1 MGPLPLAAHQKNARD
16 AGATLAFT
24 DETGFLLL
32 PVVRTTLAPRG
43 HTPVLTHRARH
54 RDKVSAAAALTLS
67 PVAGHVNLHCL
78 ALPDGY
84 VDEVAYA
91 HFLRACVLPAV
102 RGPLVLLHDNGHMHH
117 GPAVR
122 DLERDHPRLTVER
135 LPAYAPEYNPCEAI
149 WDHLKYHELANF
161 VPAGVPQLLDAV
173 CDRLVAARRDQHR
186 LRSFLLS
193 TPLPWSGTALVDGHC

>member
-1 MGPLPLAAHQKNARD
+1 MGPPRLAAHQKNARA
-16 AGATLAFT
+16 AGATLGFS

-32 PVVRTTLAPRG
+32 PLVRTTLAPCG
-43 HTPVLTHRARH
+43 HTPVLEHRARH

-67 PVAGHVNLHCL
+67 PAAGRVNLHCL
-78 ALPDGY
+78 AYPDGY
-84 VDEVAYA
+84 VDQEAYA

-117 GPAVR
+117 GPAVEALR
-122 DLERDHPRLTVER
+122 RGHPRLTLER

-161 VPAGVPQLLDAV
+161 VPADVPQLLEAV
-173 CDRLVAARRDQHR
+173 CDRLAAARRDQQR
-186 LRSFLLS
+186 LRSFLHSVPLS
-193 TPLPWSGTALVDGHC
+193 WDGTSLGGHY